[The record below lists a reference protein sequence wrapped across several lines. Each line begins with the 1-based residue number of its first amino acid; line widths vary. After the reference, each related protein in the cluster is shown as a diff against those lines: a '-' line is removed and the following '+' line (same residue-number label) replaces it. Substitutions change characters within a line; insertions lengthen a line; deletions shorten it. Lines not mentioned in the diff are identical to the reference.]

1 MLYKAYL
8 SYSRIGFF
16 AAIFLTFVT
25 PILSIVIPK
34 ETIDLIFETA
44 RIEDVVGDYVSL
56 KKKGANLWGLCPF
69 HNEKTPSFS
78 VAPAKGI
85 YKCFGCGK
93 GGNSVNFLME
103 HEQYT
108 YPEALRALAKR
119 YNIEIHEEEQT
130 AEDIA
135 EQNERESLYIV
146 STFAEEF
153 FIDNLHNT
161 EEGKSIALSYFKE
174 RGFTDETIK
183 KFHLGYSPEKRTAF
197 ADAAKEK
204 GYQKQYLEKAGLVI
218 DKESY
223 VFDRFASRVMFPIHN
238 LSGRVIAFGGR
249 TLRTDKKIAK
259 YINSPE
265 TDIYHKS
272 KVLYGIYQAKK
283 TIVEK
288 DNCYLVEGYTD
299 VISFAQAGIENVV
312 ASSGTSLTVEQIR
325 LVKRYTPN
333 ITILY
338 DGDAAGIKAS
348 FRGID
353 LVLEEGMNVKV
364 VLFPEGEDPDSYSK
378 KLDSDE
384 LKEFIE
390 SHAQDFITFKTN
402 LLLEDVKSDPVK
414 KAGLIK
420 DIVESISLIPDRIT
434 RSLYI
439 QECSNLMDIDEQVL
453 IAELNKLRRKNF
465 RDKAKEAG
473 HTQNEVDIPESTI
486 TSPTQ
491 QDVAKDN
498 FTDIEFQEKDV
509 IRILLTYGSQNIELP
524 AFTEDGE
531 DELVPVNIAQFIHSE
546 LGADGIRFENEI
558 YQKVFEE
565 YTEFLSRMEI
575 PDEKH
580 FINHEDQ
587 EISTLAV
594 NLFSEPYDLSKNWE
608 VHMIYVTHEQSDLK
622 KTVFKAIYSL
632 KLKKLMQLI
641 MLTQE
646 KLKTIDSE
654 EDLMALLEQQK
665 LLMEAKRQI
674 STELGRVVL
683 K

>member
-1 MLYKAYL
+1 M
-8 SYSRIGFF
+8 
-16 AAIFLTFVT
+16 
-25 PILSIVIPK
+25 IPK

-44 RIEDVVGDYVSL
+44 RIEEVVGDYVSL
-56 KKKGANLWGLCPF
+56 KKKGTNLWGLCPF

-78 VAPAKGI
+78 VAPVKGI

-93 GGNSVNFLME
+93 GGNSVNFIME

-108 YPEALRALAKR
+108 YPEALKHLAKK
-119 YNIEIHEEEQT
+119 YNIEIQEEEQT

-135 EQNERESLYIV
+135 QQNERESLYIV
-146 STFAEEF
+146 SNFAEEF
-153 FIDNLHNT
+153 FVDNLHRT
-161 EEGKSIALSYFKE
+161 EEGKSIGLSYFKE
-174 RGFTDETIK
+174 RGFTEETIN
-183 KFHLGYSPEKRTAF
+183 KFRLGYSPEKRTALS
-197 ADAAKEK
+197 DAAKDK
-204 GYQKQYLEKAGLVI
+204 GYQIKYLEKAGLVI
-218 DKESY
+218 DKETY
-223 VFDRFASRVMFPIHN
+223 IFDRFHSRVMFPIHN
-238 LSGRVIAFGGR
+238 LSGKVIAFGGR
-249 TLRTDKKIAK
+249 TLKTDKKVAK

-283 TIVEK
+283 SIVEN

-364 VLFPEGEDPDSYSK
+364 VLFPDGEDPDSYSK

-384 LKEFIE
+384 LKAYVEGHSE
-390 SHAQDFITFKTN
+390 DFITFKTN
-402 LLLEDVKSDPVK
+402 LLLADVKGDPVK
-414 KAGLIK
+414 KAGLIRE
-420 DIVESISLIPDRIT
+420 IVESISLIPDRIT
-434 RSLYI
+434 RSLFI
-439 QECSNLMDIDEQVL
+439 QQCSRLMNIDEQVL
-453 IAELNKLRRKNF
+453 LSELNKIRRKNF
-465 RDKAKEAG
+465 KDKAKDVGFTDQE
-473 HTQNEVDIPESTI
+473 TDIPDPLF
-486 TSPTQ
+486 TSPSKQEKT
-491 QDVAKDN
+491 KDS
-498 FTDIEFQEKDV
+498 FTDIEFQERDV
-509 IRILLTYGSQNIELP
+509 IRILLTYGNQNIELP
-524 AFTEDGE
+524 ADTEDGE
-531 DELVPVNIAQFIHSE
+531 AEMLPVNIAQFIHSE
-546 LGADGIRFENEI
+546 LGADGIRFENEL
-558 YQKVFEE
+558 YQKIFDE
-565 YTEFLSRMEI
+565 YSEFLSRMEL
-575 PDEKH
+575 PDTKH
-580 FINHEDQ
+580 FINHQDPD
-587 EISTLAV
+587 ISSEVV
-594 NLFSEPYDLSKNWE
+594 NFFSEPYHLSDNWE
-608 VHMIYVTHEQSDLK
+608 THQIYVSLEDADLH

-665 LLMEAKRQI
+665 LLMDAKRQI

>member
-1 MLYKAYL
+1 M
-8 SYSRIGFF
+8 I
-16 AAIFLTFVT
+16 
-25 PILSIVIPK
+25 
-34 ETIDLIFETA
+34 
-44 RIEDVVGDYVSL
+44 
-56 KKKGANLWGLCPF
+56 
-69 HNEKTPSFS
+69 
-78 VAPAKGI
+78 
-85 YKCFGCGK
+85 
-93 GGNSVNFLME
+93 
-103 HEQYT
+103 Q
-108 YPEALRALAKR
+108 
-119 YNIEIHEEEQT
+119 EEEQT
-130 AEDIA
+130 AEQIA

-146 STFAEEF
+146 SNFAEEF
-153 FIDNLHNT
+153 FVDNLHNT

-174 RGFTDETIK
+174 RGFSDETIK
-183 KFHLGYSPEKRTAF
+183 KFRLGYSPEKRTALT
-197 ADAAKEK
+197 DAAQEK

-218 DKESY
+218 EKNDY

-249 TLRTDKKIAK
+249 TLRTDKKTAK

-353 LVLEEGMNVKV
+353 LVLEEGLNVKV
-364 VLFPEGEDPDSYSK
+364 VLFPDGEDPDSYAR

-384 LKEFIE
+384 LKEYIE
-390 SHAQDFITFKTN
+390 GQAQDFITFKTN
-402 LLLEDVKSDPVK
+402 LLLEDVKGDPVK

-434 RSLYI
+434 RSLYL
-439 QECSNLMDIDEQVL
+439 QECSNLMEIDEQVL
-453 IAELNKLRRKNF
+453 IAELNKLRRKKF
-465 RDKAKEAG
+465 RDKAREAG
-473 HTQNEVDIPESTI
+473 HTNEETEIPEASI

-509 IRILLTYGSQNIELP
+509 IRILLTYGSQNVELP

-531 DELVPVNIAQFIHSE
+531 DETVPVNIAQFIHSE
-546 LGADGIRFENEI
+546 LGADGIRFENKL

-565 YTEFLSRMEI
+565 YSEFLSRMET
-575 PDEKH
+575 PNEKH
-580 FINHEDQ
+580 FINHEDT

-594 NLFSEPYDLSKNWE
+594 NIFSEPYALSKNWE
-608 VHMIYVTHEQSDLK
+608 THMIYVTREQSDLK

-632 KLKKLMQLI
+632 KLKKLSQLVI
-641 MLTQE
+641 LIQE
-646 KLKTIDSE
+646 KLKYSE
-654 EDLMALLEQQK
+654 KEEEYTELQQQQK
-665 LLMEAKRQI
+665 LLDDAKKKI
-674 STELGRVVL
+674 SDVLGRVVL

>member
-1 MLYKAYL
+1 MPTL
-8 SYSRIGFF
+8 
-16 AAIFLTFVT
+16 
-25 PILSIVIPK
+25 IPK
-34 ETIDLIFETA
+34 ETIDEIFETA
-44 RIEDVVGDYVSL
+44 RIEEVVGDYVSL
-56 KKKGANLWGLCPF
+56 KKKGTNLWGLCPF

-78 VAPAKGI
+78 VAPVKGI

-108 YPEALRALAKR
+108 YPEALKHLAKK
-119 YNIEIHEEEQT
+119 YNIEIQEEEQT

-146 STFAEEF
+146 SNFAEEF
-153 FIDNLHNT
+153 FVDNLHNT
-161 EEGKSIALSYFKE
+161 EEGKSIGLSYFKE
-174 RGFTDETIK
+174 RGFSEETIK
-183 KFHLGYSPEKRTAF
+183 KFRLGYSPEKRTAL
-197 ADAAKEK
+197 ADAAKDK

-218 DKESY
+218 DKETY
-223 VFDRFASRVMFPIHN
+223 VFDRFAARVMFPIHN

-272 KVLYGIYQAKK
+272 KVLYGIFQAKK

-353 LVLEEGMNVKV
+353 LILEEGMNVKV
-364 VLFPEGEDPDSYSK
+364 VLFPDGEDPDSYAR

-384 LKEFIE
+384 LKEYIE
-390 SHAQDFITFKTN
+390 SHSQDFITFKTA
-402 LLLEDVKSDPVK
+402 LLLDGVQNDPIK

-434 RSLYI
+434 RSIYLK
-439 QECSNLMDIDEQVL
+439 ECSTLLGIDEQVL
-453 IAELNKLRRKNF
+453 IAELNKIRRKNF
-465 RDKAKEAG
+465 KDKARDAG
-473 HTQNEVDIPESTI
+473 HSGEEVDIPEPTI
-486 TSPTQ
+486 IGTPK
-491 QDVAKDN
+491 QDAPKDN
-498 FTDIEFQEKDV
+498 FTDIEFQERDV
-509 IRILLTYGSQNIELP
+509 IRILLNYGSQNIELP
-524 AFTEDGE
+524 AFTEDE
-531 DELVPVNIAQFIHSE
+531 EEEMVPVNIAQFIHSE
-546 LGADGIRFENEI
+546 LGSDGISFENEL
-558 YQKVFEE
+558 YQKVFEK
-565 YTEFLSRMEI
+565 YAEFLSRMEI
-575 PDEKH
+575 PDEKY
-580 FINHEDQ
+580 FINNEDQ

-594 NLFSEPYDLSKNWE
+594 DLFTEPYNLSENWE
-608 VHMIYVTHEQSDLK
+608 THMIYVTHENADLK

-641 MLTQE
+641 LLTQE
-646 KLKTIDSE
+646 KLKVIDSD
-654 EDLMALLEQQK
+654 EDLEALLEQQK
-665 LLMEAKRQI
+665 ILMDAKRQI
-674 STELGRVVL
+674 SNELGRVVL